1 MLVGGGLIAG
11 PVVRD
16 EGVELTEEI
25 DNEAVILAFN
35 SGVEVFI
42 ILLNKEKKI
51 SIKRFFA
58 GVMWSEVAK
67 VLAKIADNFVFNMAD
82 GVIDIVIMVVEHAFT
97 EAGLAGESTYANICH
112 MAAI

>member
-11 PVVRD
+11 PIVRD

-35 SGVEVFI
+35 SSVEIFI

-58 GVMWSEVAK
+58 GVVWSEVAE

-82 GVIDIVIMVVEHAFT
+82 GVIDVVIVIVKSTPT
-97 EAGLAGESTYANICH
+97 EARLAGEPAYANICH
-112 MAAI
+112 VAAI

>member
-1 MLVGGGLIAG
+1 MLIGGRLIAG

-35 SGVEVFI
+35 GGVEILI

-51 SIKRFFA
+51 SIKGFFA
-58 GVMWSEVAK
+58 GVMWSEVAE

-82 GVIDIVIMVVEHAFT
+82 GVVDIVIVIVKSTPT
-97 EAGLAGESTYANICH
+97 EARLAGELAHANICH
-112 MAAI
+112 VAAI